1 MKNCDIE
8 DIQKKI
14 GHQSIMTILMTVTK
28 ILTMMLKMIP
38 GMIRKL
44 GAKE

>member
-1 MKNCDIE
+1 MKKCDVE
-8 DIQKKI
+8 DTQKKV
-14 GHQSIMTILMTVTK
+14 GHQSIMTMLMTVTK
-28 ILTMMLKMIP
+28 ILTMMLKTMP